1 MKRVTVVLFLILA
14 VVSTSVF
21 AASQIPTE
29 STEYY
34 GVRVNYYRSFIFKP
48 SFEVE
53 LPTDGPATVTVSMLM
68 PNGSLMDL
76 GIYSGKGKISIDFYR
91 VLYAMHKWSKYLT
104 AESIDPGSVKPSL
117 LLLGTTVD
125 RDGNLNYFMKTI
137 PLTVDKIVS
146 RMRVKVQLDS
156 NVIGRLYEKKEVMKI
171 LQDHGSVTS
180 KETRETIG
188 VSSEGSSLLQSSCS
202 PVFYEGN
209 DRTWY
214 CFEWLHKKT
223 LGTASIIPVAAFQVT
238 GDTDKVNSIFIS
250 LNYDAI
256 SDNNAEL
263 AFSAVGAVEKGG
275 VSGSVE
281 GKILG
286 YSYTIDRRSLRI
298 PESTVKIWGS
308 ELTSPSVI
316 GAGLRGSAIFAKYQ
330 LYRVDYIN
338 GEVWNKKPLDTYAYV
353 VLGKPDEKDMRLRK
367 FVEVGWPRKSGGPMS
382 RTMWFVHWYWDIR
395 DNMES
400 KGGILTNTYYFGHRV
415 NTLPLFSA
423 SAPVLGIIGSE
434 NTKVTPFTLAIGM
447 GLTKETRT
455 SSLVSI
461 SLALKEMYKDTNVRL
476 AIYSSKVRL
485 EYKGNKYPLTGMFG
499 DVFIPGDSGYSPPC
513 DPHTGYC
520 PTVTPSDSTES

>member
-1 MKRVTVVLFLILA
+1 VKRVVIVLFLILA

-21 AASQIPTE
+21 AASQIPVK

-34 GVRVNYYRSFIFKP
+34 GTRVDYYHNFIFEP
-48 SFEVE
+48 SFEIE
-53 LPTDGPATVTVSMLM
+53 LPTDDPATVTISMLM

-76 GIYSGKGKISIDFYR
+76 GVYSGKGKISIDFYR
-91 VLYAMHKWSKYLT
+91 VLHAMREWSKYLT

-125 RDGNLNYFMKTI
+125 RDDNLNYFMKTV
-137 PLTVDKIVS
+137 PLTVSGIVS
-146 RMRVKVQLDS
+146 RMRIKIQLDG
-156 NVIGRLYEKKEVMKI
+156 NIIGRLYDKGEVMRM
-171 LQDHGSVTS
+171 LRDHERVTP

-188 VSSEGSSLLQSSCS
+188 ISSERSSLLESSCS
-202 PVFYEGN
+202 PVFYEGG

-214 CFEWLHKKT
+214 CFEWLHEKT

-238 GDTDKVNSIFIS
+238 GDTDKVNNVFIS

-263 AFSAVGAVEKGG
+263 AFSAVGAIEKGS

-286 YSYTIDRRSLRI
+286 YSYVINKNSLRI
-298 PESTVKIWGS
+298 PESTIKIWGS

-316 GAGLRGSAIFAKYQ
+316 GAGIRGSVTFAKYQ

-353 VLGKPDEKDMRLRK
+353 ILGKPDENDMRLRK
-367 FVEVGWPRKSGGPMS
+367 FVEPGWPRENGGPMS
-382 RTMWFVHWYWDIR
+382 RTMLFVHKYWTPKGV
-395 DNMES
+395 MES
-400 KGGILTNTYYFGHRV
+400 EGGLLTNTYYFSHRV

-423 SAPVLGIIGSE
+423 SAPVLGVIGGG
-434 NTKVTPFTLAIGM
+434 NTKIAPFTLAIGV
-447 GLTKETRT
+447 GLTKETRI
-455 SSLVSI
+455 SSLVSV
-461 SLALKEMYKDTNVRL
+461 SMALKEKYKDTNVRVT
-476 AIYSSKVRL
+476 IYSSKVAF
-485 EYKGNKYPLTGMFG
+485 EYKGDKYPLTGMFG
-499 DVFIPGDSGYSPPC
+499 DIFIPGKPEPGPPC

-520 PTVTPSDSTES
+520 PNNINSGNDH